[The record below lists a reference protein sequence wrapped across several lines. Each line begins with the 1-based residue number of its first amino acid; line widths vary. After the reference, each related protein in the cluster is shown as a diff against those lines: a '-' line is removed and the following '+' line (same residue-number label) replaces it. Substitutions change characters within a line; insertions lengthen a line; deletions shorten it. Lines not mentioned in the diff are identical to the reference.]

1 MHFLDLNYQFLIRF
15 VASGFVF
22 FKMNKVSVEQFIF
35 LLMFLSVTVYS
46 FKFFLHDLDFF
57 LSFLIPDILFSSQF
71 KLYSFSAALKSFIGH
86 MLIFTHIFEE
96 LNIRFCFVFCPLMF
110 GDFKAFIRSSQI
122 RLFFFSFV
130 CVRALW
136 FNVLIPFPRQISL
149 FLIPDLKLVKVY

>member
-1 MHFLDLNYQFLIRF
+1 
-15 VASGFVF
+15 
-22 FKMNKVSVEQFIF
+22 MNKVSVEQFIF

-136 FNVLIPFPRQISL
+136 FNVLIPFPSQISL
-149 FLIPDLKLVKVY
+149 FLIPDLKLVKLY